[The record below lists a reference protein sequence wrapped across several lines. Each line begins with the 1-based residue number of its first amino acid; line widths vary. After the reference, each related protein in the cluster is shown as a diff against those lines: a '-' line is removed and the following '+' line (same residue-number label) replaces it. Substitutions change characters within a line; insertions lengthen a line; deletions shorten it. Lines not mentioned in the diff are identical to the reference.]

1 MRRGL
6 VAPEFQITHETTV
19 TGYANFISN
28 TVERGFGWNETNI
41 KSNYTPELAL
51 ASNPAALLDHLN
63 LLLVAGQM
71 STGTRQLIL
80 DAVNAF
86 PASDPKNRVYTAITL
101 TMVSPE
107 FIVQK

>member
-28 TVERGFGWNETNI
+28 TVERGYGWNDTNV
-41 KSNYTPELAL
+41 KSSYTTELAL
-51 ASNPAALLDHLN
+51 ASHPAALLDHLN
-63 LLLVAGQM
+63 LLLLAGHM
-71 STGTRQLIL
+71 SATTRQTIL
-80 DAVNAF
+80 DAVNAW

-101 TMVSPE
+101 VMVSPE